1 MEARTNIP
9 GLGRIGIGSWTYPW
23 AVGTVGDRRPRQP
36 MSPSGLVRQAAELG
50 VKVVQIADNLP
61 LDELTIAELKDLRK
75 LSQDYGIDL
84 QVGTRGVDRSHLLK
98 YLEIALQLEARLI
111 RTMESKQGLP
121 APISEIE
128 TNVSLVLPEFVQ
140 ADVSIALENYEAY
153 PTSDLAHLIN
163 TINNPKL
170 GICLDVVNSL
180 GALES
185 TDQILDNL
193 ASLTINLHLKDFV
206 IQRLDHLMGFVF
218 LGRPA
223 GQGRLPLDQIFKR
236 LAQFHHRPDV
246 IVELWTPFTKTL
258 EETLA
263 LERAWATESLQYLS
277 TLASESPSI
286 LNPKS

>member
-1 MEARTNIP
+1 MEARANIP

-23 AVGTVGDRRPRQP
+23 AVGTVRDRRPKQP
-36 MSPSGLVRQAAELG
+36 MSPSGLIRQAAELG

-75 LSQDYGIDL
+75 LSQDHGVDL

-111 RTMESKQGLP
+111 RTMESRQGLP
-121 APISEIE
+121 AAISEIE
-128 TNVSLVLPEFVQ
+128 KNVSLVLPEFIQ
-140 ADVSIALENYEAY
+140 AGVSIALENYEAY
-153 PTSDLAHLIN
+153 STSDLAHLIN

-193 ASLTINLHLKDFV
+193 ASLTINLHLKDFT
-206 IQRLDHLMGFVF
+206 IQRLDHLMGFVL
-218 LGRPA
+218 LGRPV
-223 GQGRLPLDQIFKR
+223 GQGRLPLEQIFKR
-236 LAQFHHRPDV
+236 LARFQHRPDV

-263 LERAWATESLQYLS
+263 LERAWATESLYYLS
-277 TLASESPSI
+277 TFASESLGPPS
-286 LNPKS
+286 

>member
-1 MEARTNIP
+1 METRMNIP

-23 AVGTVGDRRPRQP
+23 AAGTVRNCRPRQP

-75 LSQDYGIDL
+75 LSQDHGIDL
-84 QVGTRGVDRSHLLK
+84 QVGTRGVDCSHLFK

-111 RTMESKQGLP
+111 RTMENSQGP
-121 APISEIE
+121 RATISAIE
-128 TNVSLVLPEFVQ
+128 KNVSLVLPEFVQ
-140 ADVSIALENYEAY
+140 AGVSIALENYEAY
-153 PTSDLAHLIN
+153 STGDLARLIN
-163 TINNPKL
+163 TIKNPNL

-185 TDQILDNL
+185 PDQILDNL
-193 ASLTINLHLKDFV
+193 APLTINLHLKDFT
-206 IQRLDHLMGFVF
+206 IQRLEHLMGFVF
-218 LGRPA
+218 LGSPV
-223 GQGRLPLDQIFKR
+223 GQGRLPLEQIFQR
-236 LAQFHHRPDV
+236 LAQSQHRPDV

-263 LERAWATESLQYLS
+263 LERAWATESLQYLN
-277 TLASESPSI
+277 TLATESLGP
-286 LNPKS
+286 PP

>member
-1 MEARTNIP
+1 METKMNIP

-23 AVGTVGDRRPRQP
+23 AAGTVRNCRPSQP

-75 LSQDYGIDL
+75 LSQDHGIDL
-84 QVGTRGVDRSHLLK
+84 QVGTRGVDCSHLFK

-111 RTMESKQGLP
+111 RTMENSQGP
-121 APISEIE
+121 RATISAIE
-128 TNVSLVLPEFVQ
+128 KNVSLVLPEFVQ
-140 ADVSIALENYEAY
+140 AGVSIALENYEAY
-153 PTSDLAHLIN
+153 STGDLARLIN
-163 TINNPKL
+163 TIKNPNL

-193 ASLTINLHLKDFV
+193 APLTINLHLKDFT
-206 IQRLDHLMGFVF
+206 IQRLEHLMGFVF
-218 LGRPA
+218 LGSPV
-223 GQGRLPLDQIFKR
+223 GQGRLPLEQIFQR
-236 LAQFHHRPDV
+236 LAQSQHRPDV

-263 LERAWATESLQYLS
+263 LERAWATESLQYLN
-277 TLASESPSI
+277 TLATESLGP
-286 LNPKS
+286 PP

>member
-1 MEARTNIP
+1 MEARANIR

-23 AVGTVGDRRPRQP
+23 AVGTVRDRRPKQP

-75 LSQDYGIDL
+75 LSQDHGIDL

-111 RTMESKQGLP
+111 RTMESRQGLP

-128 TNVSLVLPEFVQ
+128 KNVCLVLPEFVQ
-140 ADVSIALENYEAY
+140 AGVSIALENYEAY
-153 PTSDLAHLIN
+153 STSDLAHLIN

-180 GALES
+180 GALEN

-193 ASLTINLHLKDFV
+193 ASLTINLHLKDFA

-218 LGRPA
+218 LGRPI
-223 GQGRLPLDQIFKR
+223 GQGRLPLEQIFKR
-236 LAQFHHRPDV
+236 LARFRHQPDV
-246 IVELWTPFTKTL
+246 IIELWTPFTKTL
-258 EETLA
+258 KETLA
-263 LERAWATESLQYLS
+263 LERAWATESLDYLS
-277 TLASESPSI
+277 TLATESLGPPS
-286 LNPKS
+286 

>member
-1 MEARTNIP
+1 MEVRENIP

-23 AVGTVGDRRPRQP
+23 AVGTVRDCRPKQP

-61 LDELTIAELKDLRK
+61 LDELTIAELKDLRM

-111 RTMESKQGLP
+111 RTMESRQGLP
-121 APISEIE
+121 AAISEIE
-128 TNVSLVLPEFVQ
+128 KNVSLVLPEFIQ
-140 ADVSIALENYEAY
+140 AGVSIALENYEAY
-153 PTSDLAHLIN
+153 STSDLAGLIN

-185 TDQILDNL
+185 TDQILENL
-193 ASLTINLHLKDFV
+193 ASLTINLHLKDFT
-206 IQRLDHLMGFVF
+206 IQRLDHLMGFVL
-218 LGRPA
+218 LGRPV
-223 GQGRLPLDQIFKR
+223 GQGRLPLEQIFKR
-236 LAQFHHRPDV
+236 LARFQHRPDV

-263 LERAWATESLQYLS
+263 LERTWATESLHHLS
-277 TLASESPSI
+277 TLATKSLGPPS
-286 LNPKS
+286 

>member
-1 MEARTNIP
+1 MKAP
-9 GLGRIGIGSWTYPW
+9 ALGRIGIGSWTYPW
-23 AVGTVGDRRPRQP
+23 AVGTVRDRQPQQP

-61 LDELTIAELKDLRK
+61 LDELTTAELKDLRK

-84 QVGTRGVDRSHLLK
+84 QVGTRGIGHSHLLK
-98 YLEIALQLEARLI
+98 YLEIALQLEAKLI
-111 RTMESKQGLP
+111 RTMENSQGLP

-128 TNVSLVLPEFVQ
+128 KNVSLVLPEFVQ
-140 ADVSIALENYEAY
+140 AGVSIALENYEAY
-153 PTSDLAHLIN
+153 STNDLAHLVN
-163 TINNPKL
+163 AINNPKL

-193 ASLTINLHLKDFV
+193 ASLTINLHLKDFT
-206 IQRLDHLMGFVF
+206 IQRLDHLMGFVL
-218 LGRPA
+218 LGKPV
-223 GQGRLPLDQIFKR
+223 GQGKLPLERIFKR

-246 IVELWTPFTKTL
+246 IIELWTPFTKTL

-263 LERAWATESLQYLS
+263 LERTWATESLHHLS
-277 TLASESPSI
+277 TLATESLGSPS
-286 LNPKS
+286 